1 MNMFLKTLTACL
13 LLFIASSCTNSE
25 EVNPIDKK
33 HTANPQQA
41 EKTTTPTAELSEK
54 RKTMSALIGTH
65 SLVSISGATG
75 ANTMLDY
82 YQENGKWTAMG
93 SSIYQARREAFDIG
107 ISEDDLQKL
116 KSLKV
121 QVSKNLT
128 VSVLCNGKTYLKA
141 PFVEKGFTYLLKKA
155 PKDYIQEQY
164 IPAKL
169 KASSI
174 FLNDYL
180 FLYAEDFISQE
191 KIEEIDIV
199 QVGADVA
206 VLMYSMKTKQFELC
220 LFYGECC
227 DASVYIFK

>member
-1 MNMFLKTLTACL
+1 MNIFLKTLTACL
-13 LLFIASSCTNSE
+13 LLFIALSCTNSE

-33 HTANPQQA
+33 HTTNTQQA
-41 EKTTTPTAELSEK
+41 EETTKPTAELSEK
-54 RKTMSALIGTH
+54 RKSLTALIGTH

-82 YQENGKWTAMG
+82 YQENGKWTALG

-141 PFVEKGFTYLLKKA
+141 PFVENGFTYLLKKA

-164 IPAKL
+164 IPEKL

-191 KIEEIDIV
+191 KLGAIDIA

-220 LFYGECC
+220 LADQYQPFL
-227 DASVYIFK
+227 FLLF